1 MLEGLG
7 ARAVEADVF
16 DPAALTEAFAGA
28 ETVVNLLTRIPS
40 AARALLYADGG
51 DAWPDED
58 APGATAT
65 AFTAEAD
72 AVQLFAGDAVTPALR
87 GEALVDDL
95 DRPGSRPTAAP
106 RRPGRRRPRRG
117 RPLAHVLP
125 EAGRDV
131 ARRVGPIAK
140 KAT

>member
-16 DPAALTEAFAGA
+16 NPAALTEAFAGA

-65 AFTAEAD
+65 AFTAEAG
-72 AVQLFAGDAVTPALR
+72 AVQLFAGDAVLLR
-87 GEALVDDL
+87 FGARRSSTTSTE
-95 DRPGSRPTAAP
+95 PGSRPTAAP